1 MKTIQEQLCDRVYEL
16 LPEKKELGFGCE
28 IEALI
33 GDDIMWADIETG
45 KVMYECGM
53 CTKHK
58 RQSSCSSDCDMQDAI
73 GVLFGS
79 EDNGYSIVTM
89 AKSATYKIIGQP
101 LRLAD
106 LLLAIEKSRS
116 STWVCVNRFGE
127 IFDSANPGR
136 RLATYNLSQDNLLNQ
151 SNELCKLCLGLLNK

>member
-1 MKTIQEQLCDRVYEL
+1 MKTIQEKLCDRVYEL
-16 LPEKKELGFGCE
+16 LPEKKELEFGCE

-33 GDDIMWADIETG
+33 GDDIMWADFEIG

-58 RQSSCSSDCDMQDAI
+58 RQSSCSEDCDMKDAI

-79 EDNGYSIVTM
+79 EDNGYSIVTIE
-89 AKSATYKIIGQP
+89 KSATYKIIGQP

-106 LLLAIEKSRS
+106 VLICIEEKKYPNNLLRFEKDNLIDRTMLEVVQS
-116 STWVCVNRFGE
+116 
-127 IFDSANPGR
+127 
-136 RLATYNLSQDNLLNQ
+136 YNLSKDNLLDQ
-151 SNELCKLCLGLLNK
+151 SNDFCEFVYNLIK